1 MSATFSNA
9 ASAKEYASEFL
20 HAKVWGQSTPVAESF
35 TDYDP
40 GVDGPTDP
48 SPPPDDPTEN
58 DVEYYIKARNA
69 RTMWEIKNSWVK
81 GNS

>member
-9 ASAKEYASEFL
+9 ASAKLYASEHL
-20 HAKVWGQSTPVAESF
+20 HAKVWGQAPASGESF

-48 SPPPDDPTEN
+48 GPPPDDPTEN
-58 DVEYYIKARNA
+58 DVETYIKARNA
-69 RTMWEIKNSWVK
+69 RTMWEIKHAWEA
-81 GNS
+81 GQP